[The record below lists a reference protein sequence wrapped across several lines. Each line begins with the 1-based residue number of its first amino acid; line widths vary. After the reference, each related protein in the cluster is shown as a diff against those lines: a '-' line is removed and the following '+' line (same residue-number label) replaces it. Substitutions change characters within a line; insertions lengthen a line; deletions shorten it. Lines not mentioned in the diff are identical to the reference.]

1 MAAARSS
8 ASSAGDKSTL
18 RMVLFFACI
27 LACIGCMYLLIDF
40 QTGLKPKL
48 SGELILGQVDT
59 VSYQHQ
65 DAPLRNFLFEYFG
78 LLSYLLAAMIVYVGY
93 FVCLK
98 PTDIWHI
105 DFYKTSLRILG
116 FNFLFLGGAALLSRY
131 SDLINTGA
139 GGLLG
144 DMLNMFCDLF
154 LPHVVSV
161 FIFAFLAFSGLTF
174 LLGSSPN
181 RVFERVVA
189 AQIASL
195 SAWVQASLRSYH
207 QNQSRTKPSLLKQ
220 PKQIKLFKQPRANLT
235 LLTLTLPPP
244 SPQQQPPLLL
254 PQPPLHQPVPQSAW
268 LHLSPWVL
276 WALWKH
282 QTQLLQSFL

>member
-1 MAAARSS
+1 MEFLWFSHTRPCSSFRGDFFMAAARSS

-144 DMLNMFCDLF
+144 DMLNMFCDLC
-154 LPHVVSV
+154 LMWSV
-161 FIFAFLAFSGLTF
+161 FS
-174 LLGSSPN
+174 
-181 RVFERVVA
+181 
-189 AQIASL
+189 
-195 SAWVQASLRSYH
+195 
-207 QNQSRTKPSLLKQ
+207 SLL
-220 PKQIKLFKQPRANLT
+220 FW
-235 LLTLTLPPP
+235 LLA
-244 SPQQQPPLLL
+244 
-254 PQPPLHQPVPQSAW
+254 V
-268 LHLSPWVL
+268 
-276 WALWKH
+276 
-282 QTQLLQSFL
+282 